1 MRLKLAVTA
10 GLIAGMCLIAPAAVN
25 WADDTTK
32 KGELEKNTHN
42 VGRVIFTRLPDDER
56 NDQLTEHLHFCVFD
70 NGKNDQIYVATRWG
84 MWSKGEFDLSVGK
97 KVVATVKVPHLVYGG
112 VMLPLGDVFDGPPD
126 PNPLDPDE
134 EIAVTRVTGW
144 LK

>member
-1 MRLKLAVTA
+1 MRIKLTLTA
-10 GLIAGMCLIAPAAVN
+10 LIAAVCLFVPAALN
-25 WADDTTK
+25 RADDTPKQDT
-32 KGELEKNTHN
+32 NN
-42 VGRVIFTRLPDDER
+42 VGRVIFTRLADDER
-56 NDQLTEHLHFCVFD
+56 NDRLTEHLHFCVFD

-84 MWSKGEFDLSVGK
+84 MWSKGEFDLSVGN

-112 VMLPLGDVFDGPPD
+112 VLLPLGDVFDGPPD
-126 PNPLDPDE
+126 PNPFDANQ